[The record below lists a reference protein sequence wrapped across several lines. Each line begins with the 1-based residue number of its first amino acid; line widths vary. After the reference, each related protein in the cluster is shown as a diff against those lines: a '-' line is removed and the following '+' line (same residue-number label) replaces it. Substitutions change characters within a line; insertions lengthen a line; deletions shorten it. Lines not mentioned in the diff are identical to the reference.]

1 MPGKINKQKIQKQ
14 IFNNRAVK
22 KMVYDIVN
30 KEVQKEKALFRADFE
45 SHPVTQELEGG
56 ENASNISGT
65 LGGYGN
71 LFSFLGFNQGAS
83 PTTAVKL
90 LIQKILLDRN
100 IQVNNNGFNIKISV
114 PSKEEFAAVTRL
126 PWEGGRSWLLDI
138 ERGLSG
144 LGAYLYGRFN
154 SSRSGGGIQSKYNYS
169 NRTFRPV
176 KYFNE
181 MYTKFLRKLGAI

>member
-1 MPGKINKQKIQKQ
+1 MAGKVNKKLIQKE

-22 KMVYDIVN
+22 KMVRDIVG
-30 KEVQKEKALFRADFE
+30 KEVEKEKALFRADFE

-71 LFSFLGFNQGAS
+71 LFSFLGFNKGAN
-83 PTTAVKL
+83 PTTPVKI

-100 IQVNNNGFNIKISV
+100 VKTTSNGFQIKVII
-114 PSKEEFAAVTRL
+114 PSKEEFASVARL
-126 PWEGGRSWLLDI
+126 PWEGGRSWLLDM
-138 ERGLSG
+138 ERGISG
-144 LGAYLYGRFN
+144 LGSFLYGRFN
-154 SSRSGGGIQSKYNYS
+154 ASRSGGGIQSKYKYS

-176 KYFNE
+176 KYFSQ
-181 MYTKFLRKLGAI
+181 MYNKFIRRLGVK